1 MDTPRASDAL
11 DEAALA
17 DDLHRWRTD
26 TPACAS
32 RIHLNN
38 AGAALMPRP
47 VVAAIEEHVRREEE
61 LGGYEAAEAR
71 PDLVEGAY
79 ASIGRLVGA
88 RPANVAVVENAT
100 VAVADALSSLDLE
113 RGDVIVTTQADYP
126 SNQLMLLSL
135 ARRQGIE
142 IARAEDLPEG
152 GADPQS
158 VREILRRR
166 RCRMVVVSWV
176 PTNSGLVQPVADI
189 GRVCEE
195 AGVPYF
201 VDACQAVGQ
210 LPIDVTE
217 IRCDF
222 LGASARKFLRGPRG
236 VGFLYVSD
244 RMLRAGA
251 HPLYVDMR
259 GADWTAPDEFR
270 LAADARRYETW
281 EFAYAL
287 VIGMGAAADYALAV
301 GEAAFRRGR
310 TLAAYA
316 REKLAR
322 LAPVRVL
329 DRGRELGAIAT
340 AAVDG
345 RDADELKLALRERGV
360 NTSVSRRESG
370 VIDMDR
376 KGAVSALRV
385 SPHYYNTREE
395 IDAAVAVLEELIRA
409 PSTPTHP

>member
-1 MDTPRASDAL
+1 L

-47 VVAAIEEHVRREEE
+47 VVAAIEEHVRREEA

-71 PDLVEGAY
+71 PELVDRAY
-79 ASIGRLVGA
+79 ASVGRLVGA

-100 VAVADALSSLDLE
+100 VAVAEALSSLDLE
-113 RGDVIVTTQADYP
+113 RGDVIGTTQADYP

-142 IARAEDLPEG
+142 VARAEDLPEG

-158 VREILRRR
+158 VREILRTR
-166 RCRMVVVSWV
+166 RCRMVIVSWV

-189 GRVCEE
+189 GRLCEE

-210 LPIDVTE
+210 LPIDVAE

-244 RMLRAGA
+244 RALRNGSC
-251 HPLYVDMR
+251 PLYVDMR
-259 GADWTAPDEFR
+259 GADWTAADDFR
-270 LAADARRYETW
+270 MAPDARRFETW

-287 VIGMGAAADYALAV
+287 VVGMGAAADYALAV
-301 GEAAFRRGR
+301 GDVAFRRSQA
-310 TLAAYA
+310 LAAYA
-316 REKLAR
+316 RER
-322 LAPVRVL
+322 LATLASLRVL
-329 DRGRELGAIAT
+329 DRGKTLGAIAT
-340 AAVDG
+340 AAVGG
-345 RDADELKLALRERGV
+345 RDADEVKLALRERGV

-376 KGAVSALRV
+376 KGALSALRV
-385 SPHYYNTREE
+385 SPHYYNTRAE
-395 IDAAVAVLEELIRA
+395 IDTAVACLDEVLGSRRR
-409 PSTPTHP
+409 